1 MTKKIEQNLKE
12 ELNILVNNVV
22 KVSNIDTYDV
32 NSNENLFQRVPVLPR
47 FINDLVKDDPSLKD
61 LNIRS
66 AAFVLDSEIKDN
78 KRSLITFKFGTYT
91 EDYEEQEYSEGWV
104 SKANAKLVLNDK
116 TPILNSY
123 LQKYEEA
130 LNKNNVR
137 EDIVFDIYAK
147 NNNFIADELYD
158 RENHHKI
165 KDKSMLAYAKNERP
179 EYVDKIA
186 FDTDLK
192 SIEKD
197 IASKY
202 IVEEKHKNK
211 LNP

>member
-1 MTKKIEQNLKE
+1 M
-12 ELNILVNNVV
+12 
-22 KVSNIDTYDV
+22 
-32 NSNENLFQRVPVLPR
+32 
-47 FINDLVKDDPSLKD
+47 
-61 LNIRS
+61 
-66 AAFVLDSEIKDN
+66 
-78 KRSLITFKFGTYT
+78 ITFKFGTYT

-147 NNNFIADELYD
+147 NNNLIADELYD

-165 KDKSMLAYAKNERP
+165 KDKSMLAYVKHERP

-186 FDTDLK
+186 FDSDLK
-192 SIEKD
+192 AIEKD

-202 IVEEKHKNK
+202 IVDEKYKNK

>member
-1 MTKKIEQNLKE
+1 MARKIDQNLKE
-12 ELNILVNNVV
+12 ELNVLVNNIV
-22 KVSNIDTYDV
+22 KVSNVDTYDV

-47 FINDLVKDDPSLKD
+47 FINDLIKDEPALKD
-61 LNIRS
+61 LNIKS
-66 AAFVLDSEIKDN
+66 AAFVLDSEIKDS

-104 SKANAKLVLNDK
+104 SKANAKLMLNDK

-137 EDIVFDIYAK
+137 EDVVFDIYAK
-147 NNNFIADELYD
+147 NNNFIADELYS
-158 RENHHKI
+158 RENHHKV
-165 KDKSMLAYAKNERP
+165 KDKSMLAYINHERP

-186 FDTDLK
+186 FDNDLK
-192 SIEKD
+192 AIEKD

-202 IVEEKHKNK
+202 IVEEKLKSK